1 LRLFGRRDTA
11 LCGQASSGMKDIV
24 NNNFFR
30 IGFALLLVILIIGT
44 SINYAFIFHPFITV
58 LKLLF
63 FPLLITGVLY
73 YLLRPV
79 VQFLVSKRIPK
90 SLAILLIYLA
100 GIALLTMSFYF
111 IAPIIKNQLTEFILQ
126 CPSLVRSIADKA
138 IEMTESDWF
147 KQYFGDLNVDI
158 HQYAA
163 PVIDYFRI
171 SIQGALSF
179 VTNAIILAVIVPF
192 ILYYLLKDDKKI
204 AGGMVRLLPQS
215 RQLGSKRLLIKI
227 DNTLSNYVR
236 GQITVAACVGVL
248 LLAGYLIIGI
258 DYAIL
263 LALAAVVTN
272 FIPYIGAFIAA
283 APAVLVAVA
292 HSPAMLVK
300 VIVVMVIAQ
309 QIEGNIVS
317 PQILGK
323 HLEIHPLTIILLVL
337 CAGSLFGPLGLIMAV
352 PFYAVGKIFA
362 VHIRDQ
368 LKDHPA

>member
-1 LRLFGRRDTA
+1 
-11 LCGQASSGMKDIV
+11 MKEIV

-30 IGFALLLVILIIGT
+30 VGFGILLVILIIGT
-44 SINYAFIFHPFITV
+44 SINFAFIFHPFIAV

-63 FPLLITGVLY
+63 FPLLITVVLY

-79 VQFLVSKRIPK
+79 VRFLVNRKMPK
-90 SLAILLIYLA
+90 ALAILLIYTA
-100 GIALLTMSFYF
+100 SIALLTITFYF
-111 IAPIIKNQLTEFILQ
+111 LAPMIKNQLTAFIVQ
-126 CPSLVRSIADKA
+126 CPSLIQSIADRGIK
-138 IEMTESDWF
+138 MTESEWF
-147 KQYFGDLNVDI
+147 KQYVGDLNVDI
-158 HQYAA
+158 QQYAA
-163 PVIDYFRI
+163 PVIDSFRI
-171 SIQGALSF
+171 SIQSALSF
-179 VTNAIILAVIVPF
+179 VTNTFIFAVIVPF
-192 ILYYLLKDDKKI
+192 ILYYLLKDDRKI
-204 AGGMVRLLPQS
+204 AGGLVRMLPKS
-215 RQLGSKRLLIKI
+215 RQLTSKRLLNKI
-227 DNTLSNYVR
+227 DHTLSSYVR

-248 LLAGYLIIGI
+248 LLTGYLIIGI

-292 HSPAMLVK
+292 HSPAMVVK

-309 QIEGNIVS
+309 QLEGNIVS

-352 PFYAVGKIFA
+352 PFYAVGKIF
-362 VHIRDQ
+362 VIHIRGHMTAATELEQ
-368 LKDHPA
+368 LPNG